1 MCQFFYEL
9 KIMIAVGRPAYEKAL
24 FADLESFGMVW
35 QGDVLRQQDDL
46 TFYDQQLAILE
57 EADLVYGCRCSRREL
72 TNLQSV
78 GISEGVYPGSC
89 SDKKLPLEGH
99 TVRFRVT
106 SDPVKFKDVQ
116 LSWQEAIARGGGG
129 GLSHSRSNG
138 SVYISVLLCL

>member
-1 MCQFFYEL
+1 
-9 KIMIAVGRPAYEKAL
+9 
-24 FADLESFGMVW
+24 MVW

-89 SDKKLPLEGH
+89 SDSSP
-99 TVRFRVT
+99 
-106 SDPVKFKDVQ
+106 
-116 LSWQEAIARGGGG
+116 GGPYG
-129 GLSHSRSNG
+129 
-138 SVYISVLLCL
+138 